1 MALPSANSDSHPHFG
16 RYIKVFNLPTAPPP
30 ASRLAVVHHLRGK
43 RLLVAPGAAGAATA
57 WPYALTAEE
66 VKLGKDGMFEKYF
79 APVDKIGDPTRPG
92 WRLEPWQD
100 LDRLTLAELL
110 RRQGASSEAVALLG
124 ATAWFGYG
132 WGEVSALHRLLSDLA
147 IFYLGQRSRVL
158 PGGSDRLPQA
168 FAAALGGRI
177 RYAAAV
183 TRIVHEAGAVRVV
196 FRQQG
201 SEQSLAADRLVCAV
215 PCPALRRIRFGPEL
229 PESRRRILERLDY
242 NPVTRVYAQVKRRF
256 WLDGGVAGNA
266 FTDLPI
272 QLVSEHPFAR
282 PADQDAG
289 AAARLGILECH
300 VKGSA
305 AVRLAEMD
313 DASRLALA
321 VDHLE
326 QVHPG
331 FRKFYETGASV
342 SWGSDPWAGGGYAWW
357 KPGQLTEWMP
367 ELATPVGRVHF
378 AGEHTSLL
386 ARTMEGALES
396 GNRAAR
402 EVHLAPRPASPLRE
416 GDLRRR
422 DSGGGARGGAGPGA
436 GHRHRRRRWPG
447 RQLRPRA
454 AGRRRPGGGGRL
466 QCRRAARAGGG
477 GRGPRAGAVR
487 RQARR
492 HRRDLGRRLRRRRR
506 RAPAWP
512 QRARQQRRHRAR
524 RAAALGRAGRDQD
537 PAARPVAQGGRRQPD
552 RPVPDDAGLRP
563 SCRPGGDAR
572 SGGGEPVVDRPR
584 RQPRAVELRRLEGRS
599 RRLHAH
605 LGARAGAPRH
615 PRRRRRPRGHRD
627 RFPGGLLGRGP
638 GPPPGARPAGAP
650 WPAARRLAGGAF
662 PPRVR
667 LLHRPHRRG
676 RRRRRHGDDLVEA
689 LLARLAAEVL
699 ECDAVGREQDLFA
712 LGADSLRA
720 AQLLARV
727 EEAFGVELSLDAL
740 FQAPP
745 VARPATV
752 TAGRAAAA
760 RAPDVPAGAAAE
772 AAAGAAVEAAAGAI
786 AEDEAGGGPA
796 PLSFAQRRLWFLHQ
810 LEPGNPVHNL
820 GAAVRCDGPLRAAA
834 LAAALSEI
842 VRRHEVLRTGFAA
855 RGDEPAQ
862 LVFPPAP
869 LPLPLVDLA
878 GLPAPRRRGAA
889 GRAARPLARRPFVL
903 ERGQVVRA
911 ALLRLAVPEEHELVL
926 AFHHIAVDGGS
937 LAVLAGELAVLYG
950 AFAHRRRS
958 PLAEAPAP

>member
-1 MALPSANSDSHPHFG
+1 VSSRRARAAAAAGRAPRRAADWTRREFLRRAGWSLSALAAWPRLAPAAPLPEAAPPPPPPRRPLVVVVVGAGLAGLAAAYELTALGHAVTVLEARDRPGGRVHTLREPFGDGLYAEAGAIGFSDSHPHFG

-92 WRLEPWQD
+92 WRLAPWQD

-147 IFYLGQRSRVL
+147 LFYLGQRSRVL
-158 PGGSDRLPQA
+158 PGGTDRLPQA
-168 FAAALGGRI
+168 FASALGGRI

-201 SEQSLAADRLVCAV
+201 SEQSLAADRLICAV

-242 NPVTRVYAQVKRRF
+242 NPVTRVYLQVKRRF

-289 AAARLGILECH
+289 AAARRGILECH
-300 VKGSA
+300 VKGPA

-331 FRKFYETGASV
+331 FRKLYETGASV

-422 DSGGGARGGAGPGA
+422 DSGGGAR
-436 GHRHRRRRWPG
+436 W
-447 RQLRPRA
+447 
-454 AGRRRPGGGGRL
+454 
-466 QCRRAARAGGG
+466 
-477 GRGPRAGAVR
+477 
-487 RQARR
+487 
-492 HRRDLGRRLRRRRR
+492 
-506 RAPAWP
+506 
-512 QRARQQRRHRAR
+512 
-524 RAAALGRAGRDQD
+524 
-537 PAARPVAQGGRRQPD
+537 
-552 RPVPDDAGLRP
+552 
-563 SCRPGGDAR
+563 S
-572 SGGGEPVVDRPR
+572 
-584 RQPRAVELRRLEGRS
+584 
-599 RRLHAH
+599 
-605 LGARAGAPRH
+605 
-615 PRRRRRPRGHRD
+615 
-627 RFPGGLLGRGP
+627 
-638 GPPPGARPAGAP
+638 
-650 WPAARRLAGGAF
+650 
-662 PPRVR
+662 
-667 LLHRPHRRG
+667 
-676 RRRRRHGDDLVEA
+676 
-689 LLARLAAEVL
+689 
-699 ECDAVGREQDLFA
+699 
-712 LGADSLRA
+712 
-720 AQLLARV
+720 
-727 EEAFGVELSLDAL
+727 
-740 FQAPP
+740 
-745 VARPATV
+745 
-752 TAGRAAAA
+752 
-760 RAPDVPAGAAAE
+760 
-772 AAAGAAVEAAAGAI
+772 
-786 AEDEAGGGPA
+786 
-796 PLSFAQRRLWFLHQ
+796 
-810 LEPGNPVHNL
+810 
-820 GAAVRCDGPLRAAA
+820 
-834 LAAALSEI
+834 
-842 VRRHEVLRTGFAA
+842 
-855 RGDEPAQ
+855 
-862 LVFPPAP
+862 
-869 LPLPLVDLA
+869 
-878 GLPAPRRRGAA
+878 
-889 GRAARPLARRPFVL
+889 
-903 ERGQVVRA
+903 
-911 ALLRLAVPEEHELVL
+911 
-926 AFHHIAVDGGS
+926 
-937 LAVLAGELAVLYG
+937 
-950 AFAHRRRS
+950 
-958 PLAEAPAP
+958 